1 MKTNKIYLNLLIEKG
16 LLPEISNPN
25 QLQILKTAYPN
36 QDYPENIYEKNGKF
50 YDIKDFM
57 NLDQTEI
64 MTILNLQNMNAFQ
77 SNHSTSTSKESV
89 IDKISTSIQDINTS
103 LKSIFIILLF
113 EFILTLAALIF
124 CIVIITNSYYFSF
137 F

>member
-1 MKTNKIYLNLLIEKG
+1 
-16 LLPEISNPN
+16 
-25 QLQILKTAYPN
+25 
-36 QDYPENIYEKNGKF
+36 
-50 YDIKDFM
+50 
-57 NLDQTEI
+57 
-64 MTILNLQNMNAFQ
+64 MNAFQ
-77 SNHSTSTSKESV
+77 SNHSTSTSKVSD

-124 CIVIITNSYYFSF
+124 CIVIITNSEYFSF